1 MKVFG
6 KAATL
11 IGAVTLML
19 AIIVAQR
26 DYQRSWSAG
35 AITQPISLNV
45 TIPTAPERIAR
56 VDR

>member
-6 KAATL
+6 KAAAL

-19 AIIVAQR
+19 VIIVAQR

-35 AITQPISLNV
+35 AIAQSISL
-45 TIPTAPERIAR
+45 
-56 VDR
+56 